1 MSQNELKDYFKAA
14 CVRGIGTAIF
24 SVHGKVAFNHI
35 LNVEDNTLKIIVFN
49 VESSELEGKPNLKDY
64 EIYRKVFKLS
74 DDIFESKMNIPMNL
88 ETIITTVQNDLIH
101 QT

>member
-1 MSQNELKDYFKAA
+1 MNEIKLEDYFKAA

-49 VESSELEGKPNLKDY
+49 VESSELEDKPNLKDY
-64 EIYRKVFKLS
+64 VIYKKVFKLS

-101 QT
+101 QA

>member
-49 VESSELEGKPNLKDY
+49 VESSELEDKPNLKDY
-64 EIYRKVFKLS
+64 VIYKKVFKLS
-74 DDIFESKMNIPMNL
+74 NDIFESKMNIPMNL

-101 QT
+101 QA

>member
-1 MSQNELKDYFKAA
+1 MDKQELKDYFKAA

-35 LNVEDNTLKIIVFN
+35 LNQEDNTLKVIVFN
-49 VESSELEGKPNLKDY
+49 VESSELEDKPNLKDY
-64 EIYRKVFKLS
+64 VIYKKVFKLS

-88 ETIITTVQNDLIH
+88 ETIISTVQYDLIH
-101 QT
+101 QA